1 PLLKW
6 VDEKDEAQVRS
17 AFQQTRTVR
26 ELSTEARELADQY
39 FFETLVRLH
48 RASEGEAFTG
58 LKPVGTPVDAAVRL
72 SDQALETGESSVIVE
87 PITNKVRQGLT
98 ERFEKAAEAKAQS
111 EQSTE
116 AGREYVAAYVEL
128 VHYAKAIHLMAAG
141 HGDPHAVHDTHEETK
156 KS

>member
-1 PLLKW
+1 MNHPQKSRQLLALAVGAAMTLLVFTPQSVAAHCDALDGPVVVEARQALTEGGVEPLLKW

-26 ELSTEARELADQY
+26 ELGTEARELADQY

-72 SDQALETGESSVIVE
+72 SDQALE
-87 PITNKVRQGLT
+87 
-98 ERFEKAAEAKAQS
+98 
-111 EQSTE
+111 
-116 AGREYVAAYVEL
+116 
-128 VHYAKAIHLMAAG
+128 
-141 HGDPHAVHDTHEETK
+141 
-156 KS
+156 